1 MQTIGEAFLSAR
13 GDAKLR
19 PEKYDTG
26 AKEFGRGVEWVR
38 NLLVP
43 AVEQGNSELQEHHIA
58 IRLDL
63 NLDRRSTNHACRLLV
78 YRNRRSGGA

>member
-1 MQTIGEAFLSAR
+1 MEVLMQTIGEAFLSAR

-38 NLLVP
+38 NFLVP
-43 AVEQGNSELQEHHIA
+43 AVEQGNSG
-58 IRLDL
+58 
-63 NLDRRSTNHACRLLV
+63 STILPSA
-78 YRNRRSGGA
+78 SI

>member
-26 AKEFGRGVEWVR
+26 AKEFGRGVEWVQ
-38 NLLVP
+38 P
-43 AVEQGNSELQEHHIA
+43 AA
-58 IRLDL
+58 IRVH
-63 NLDRRSTNHACRLLV
+63 RREPKQLHQAGVLRPE
-78 YRNRRSGGA
+78 